1 MLPATTQMAD
11 ALYVVGHW
19 LLEQRRPADAIHVFR
34 TLLMNAPN
42 DERGFL
48 GLGAS
53 HEQLGNDAVAIGLY
67 ALGEAAVTS
76 SFRCSLAHARVLRRL
91 GKDSDAPFERAEER
105 AREVDDGTANA
116 IAQERQA
123 A

>member
-1 MLPATTQMAD
+1 MISDAAQMAD
-11 ALYVVGHW
+11 ALYAVGHW
-19 LLEQRRPADAIHVFR
+19 LLEQRRASDALHVFR
-34 TLLMNAPN
+34 TLLMSSPN

-53 HEQLGNDAVAIGLY
+53 HEQLGNDAAAGGLY

-76 SFRCSLAHARVLRRL
+76 SFRCSLAHARVLCRL
-91 GKDSDAPFERAEER
+91 EKDSDSAFERAEER
-105 AREVDDGTANA
+105 AREVDDGIAAA